1 MFRAIIFY
9 PMRVVAGIILNEEGK
24 ILLTKRAEGQSRALL
39 WEFPGG
45 KVEEGE
51 TDQESLKRELKEEL
65 CLEVEVLEH
74 LVTVYHSYPD
84 LTIELVCYLC
94 RTSRS
99 RPCLTVHSD
108 YAWVDFDE
116 LESFNLAGA
125 DRKAVEEIKKK
136 ERDFNTKIKKALRRQ
151 EGT

>member
-45 KVEEGE
+45 KVEPGE
-51 TDQESLKRELKEEL
+51 TDQESLKRELEEEL

-74 LVTVYHSYPD
+74 LVTVHHSYPD
-84 LTIELVCYLC
+84 LSIELVCYLC
-94 RTSRS
+94 RTGRS
-99 RPCLTVHSD
+99 KPCLTVHSD
-108 YAWVDFDE
+108 YVWVEFDE
-116 LESFNLAGA
+116 LERFNLAEA
-125 DRKAVEEIKKK
+125 DRKAVEEIKRKK
-136 ERDFNTKIKKALRRQ
+136 QEFELKIKKALRRQ
-151 EGT
+151 EGA